1 MKDPHNSSHL
11 PFLNILTSLPT
22 AVWVYDDRSQAMVW
36 GNPKALEV
44 WDVSSQDELRK
55 FSFSWMSEAT
65 SKLMGNY
72 VLQYENQ
79 YKAGI
84 PLTHH
89 TDIWTIYPKGKLHS
103 YISHIANPKLLHS
116 IFIQHHLNIIRIIL
130 AIIMVPPSSIM
141 SHYFFRFYSDSS
153 ELFYNYFISYMFI
166 FVLCN

>member
-1 MKDPHNSSHL
+1 MKDPPNSSHL

-55 FSFSWMSEAT
+55 INFSWMSEAT

-103 YISHIANPKLLHS
+103 YISHIASLITPLYIYS
-116 IFIQHHLNIIRIIL
+116 APRNIIRIIL
-130 AIIMVPPSSIM
+130 SIIMVPPAPIM

-153 ELFYNYFISYMFI
+153 DLFYNYFISYMFI